1 MGLLLAIETASP
13 AGSVALVN
21 EEGITGEFLLNKIAT
36 HAETLLPAIEALLFH
51 TRLTLKN
58 LDGIAVSIGP
68 GAFTGLRVGISTAQ
82 GFAQSENIP
91 LYPVPT
97 IEALA
102 YSAPPIQSFA
112 FMTLDAKKDE
122 LYGALFRWENG
133 KWAREI
139 VESAASPEE
148 WVQLLHPYIEKTPIL
163 VGGSGYL
170 VSKEIFDKSFG
181 DRIIPLPIP
190 LMVPRASNVGLLGLK
205 MEKEKASVEPS
216 KLQPLYLRRGV

>member
-21 EEGITGEFLLNKIAT
+21 EDGIIGEFLLNKVAT
-36 HAETLLPAIEALLFH
+36 HAETLLPAIESLLSH
-51 TRLTLKN
+51 TRLTLQN
-58 LDGIAVSIGP
+58 LNGIAVSIGP

-82 GFAQSENIP
+82 GLAQAEDLP
-91 LYPVPT
+91 LYPVST

-133 KWAREI
+133 KWTREI
-139 VESAASPEE
+139 LETVASPEE
-148 WVQLLHPYIEKTPIL
+148 WIQLLHPFVEKSPIL

-181 DRIIPLPIP
+181 NRLIPLPWTLGI
-190 LMVPRASNVGLLGLK
+190 PRASNVGLLGLK
-205 MEKEKASVEPS
+205 MEKEKASVDPE
-216 KLQPLYLRRGV
+216 KLQPIYLRRGV